1 VAALQ
6 SFREQVHSRP
16 SEMLVSTRRLT
27 TAAALAVIVA
37 IAYFLSARLSLLL
50 LTKPDGVAVFWPA
63 AGVASGILIALGPSA
78 RWPVAAGTMV
88 ATVCANL
95 VGDRNFELAAV
106 SALCNAGEALLVA
119 WLIEH
124 NFGANFALDNMRR
137 VFGLVAAGAV
147 SAALSGIPGTA
158 GFIWFHSSATPALTI
173 WRHWFTSDALGVVAI
188 APVLIGLASAIRNP
202 PSTRE
207 VIEALAAIAAVVVTA
222 WLAVFKLRQPWAVI
236 VPGALL
242 YPIQLTLAARCQ
254 PFFGALTA
262 FIITLAVVCTITF
275 GLGQF
280 FAPDLPTEDRILAA
294 QASILLTS
302 LSLLVLSAL
311 FAERRQRETAITES
325 ESRMRAILNTVLDGI
340 ITIDERGAI
349 ENLNP
354 AAGRIFGYNPEELK
368 GRNLRMLMSEP
379 FRSEHNRYLSDYLK
393 TGQAKIIGKGR
404 EVTGVRKDG
413 SAFPMELAIS
423 ETNVPGRTMFTGVVR
438 DITERKRAE
447 RALRAS
453 EAELQA
459 VFNQTPFIFVRCSRD
474 LRYRFIS
481 EAYARW
487 LDLPREK
494 VRGASITET
503 IGAKAFNTLRPYIE
517 RVLQGC
523 AVDFECEMEFR
534 GVGRRWLNIAYRP
547 ELDATGNVEGW
558 IASLLDVT
566 ERKRAEDHQ
575 VKLVAELDHRVKNI
589 LAQVAAVA
597 TSTRR
602 GSRSIDEFLGSLDG
616 RIRSMAIAHTL
627 LSETGWRSVGLNALA
642 SKLLA
647 PYCTGANVTI
657 SGTDVVLEAAEIQ
670 AVARVLHELVTNA
683 AKYGAL
689 SIPGGQVSLNWGLEP
704 NGAATNLNLVWREL
718 DGPPVGC
725 EHPSSYG
732 TTLIRNLIPHE
743 LGGAVDLVF
752 ARHGVN
758 CRIAIPVRQ
767 P

>member
-1 VAALQ
+1 MLHGLWD
-6 SFREQVHSRP
+6 QVHSRP
-16 SEMLVSTRRLT
+16 AKKLGSTRRLI
-27 TAAALAVIVA
+27 ASVALAVIVG

-50 LTKPDGVAVFWPA
+50 LTNPDGVAVFWPA

-95 VGDRNFELAAV
+95 LGDRNFALAAD

-124 NFGANFALDNMRR
+124 NFGSNFTLDNLHR
-137 VFGLVAAGAV
+137 VFGLIVAGAV

-158 GFIWFHSSATPALTI
+158 GFIWFHNSAAPALTI
-173 WRHWFTSDALGVVAI
+173 WRHWFASDALGVVAI
-188 APVLIGLASAIRNP
+188 APVLIGFAAAIRSP

-207 VIEALAAIAAVVVTA
+207 VVEAVAAIAAVVVTG
-222 WLAVFKLRQPWAVI
+222 WLAVFRLRQPWAVI

-242 YPIQLTLAARCQ
+242 YPIQLALAARCQ

-262 FIITLAVVCTITF
+262 FIVTLAVVCATTF

-280 FAPDLPTEDRILAA
+280 FPPDLPMEDRILAA
-294 QASILLTS
+294 QASILVTS
-302 LSLLVLSAL
+302 LSVFVLSAL

-340 ITIDERGAI
+340 ITIDEQWTI

-368 GRNLRMLMSEP
+368 GRNLRMLMAEP
-379 FRSEHNRYLSDYLK
+379 FRTEHDRYLSNYLK
-393 TGQAKIIGKGR
+393 TGQAGIIGKGR
-404 EVTGVRKDG
+404 EVTGERKDC
-413 SAFPMELAIS
+413 SVFPMELAIS

-459 VFNQTPFIFVRCSRD
+459 LLNQTPFIFVRCSRD

-494 VRGASITET
+494 VRGASIVET
-503 IGAKAFNTLRPYIE
+503 IGSKAFNTLRPYIE
-517 RVLQGC
+517 LVLQGR

-534 GVGRRWLNIAYRP
+534 GVGRRFLHIAYRP
-547 ELDATGNVEGW
+547 ELDAAGNVEGW

-575 VKLVAELDHRVKNI
+575 AKLVAELDHRVKNI

-627 LSETGWRSVGLNALA
+627 LSETGWRSVGLNVLA
-642 SKLLA
+642 GKLLA
-647 PYCTGANVTI
+647 PYCTGTNVTI
-657 SGTDVVLEAAEIQ
+657 SGTDVVLDAAEIQ
-670 AVARVLHELVTNA
+670 AVARVLHELATNA

-689 SIPGGQVSLNWGLEP
+689 SIPGGQVSLNWGLRP
-704 NGAATNLNLVWREL
+704 NGAATNLDLVWREL
-718 DGPPVGC
+718 DGPPVGS

-752 ARHGVN
+752 AKDGVN
-758 CRIAIPVRQ
+758 CRIEIPVRQ
-767 P
+767 T